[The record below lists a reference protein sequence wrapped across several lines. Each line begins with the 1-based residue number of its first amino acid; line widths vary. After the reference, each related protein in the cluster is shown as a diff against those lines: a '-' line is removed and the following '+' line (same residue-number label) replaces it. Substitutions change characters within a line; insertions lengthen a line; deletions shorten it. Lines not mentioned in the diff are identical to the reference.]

1 MPTLAELLANKI
13 AKAGVDV
20 VFGLP
25 GGENVEVLD
34 ALRRRG
40 IQFFLVRNESSAIFM
55 ADTHARI
62 TGRIGVALTT
72 LGPGAANAYA
82 GMAHAWLD
90 RSPVLLITAQSDPKL
105 IGKYTHQVLDLQNIF
120 RPVTKFTAPITPET
134 ANQTIEYALDIVKS
148 GRPGP
153 AHVSIPASIAL
164 LQVDDVLK
172 PPSFAT
178 HSRGAAVGTPPRA
191 NSEKI
196 DRAKNIL
203 TASRRP
209 VIITGL
215 GLESEKPYPQLR
227 KLAESLHAPVID
239 TPKSKGA
246 LPADHPLFAGTLGV
260 TATDLAYEILDESDC
275 IIAIGFD
282 VVELVKPW
290 SQPQSLIWI
299 SNWENQDPRIDSACQ
314 LVGNINNIL
323 DALLDATPSV
333 DEAWGENQVSAWREA
348 HSLRGQPTTDPAPN
362 RVFPSDVLDSIRE
375 RTPPEV
381 IVTTDV
387 GSHKIFT
394 CLHWQALRPN
404 TFFVSNGLSVMG
416 FGLAAAIA
424 AARQTRKPTICIT
437 GDAGLAM
444 VMGELALAVELDLPL
459 IVVVMNDSALDLI
472 RFAQKRKQ
480 VEVFGTEFSNP
491 DYEKIASAFG
501 LYYGCIH
508 NKDECDFA
516 MKQAVASRKPTLL
529 EVMVDPAGYR

>member
-1 MPTLAELLANKI
+1 MEHTFLADLLANKL
-13 AKAGVDV
+13 ANTGVDV

-40 IQFFLVRNESSAIFM
+40 IQFVLVRNESSAIFM

-62 TGRIGVALTT
+62 TGHIGVALTT

-105 IGKYTHQVLDLQNIF
+105 IGKYTHQMLDLQNIF
-120 RPVTKFTAPITPET
+120 RPISKFTAPITPES
-134 ANQTIEYALDIVKS
+134 ANETIEDALAMTKS

-153 AHVSIPASIAL
+153 VHLSLPASLAL
-164 LQVDDVLK
+164 NQINNLLE
-172 PPSFAT
+172 
-178 HSRGAAVGTPPRA
+178 AVSPPPRTA
-191 NSEKI
+191 ARDNVESI

-215 GLESEKPYPQLR
+215 GLEPEKPYPQLR

-246 LPADHPLFAGTLGV
+246 LPADHPLFAGMLGV
-260 TATDLAYEILDESDC
+260 TATDPAYKVLDESDC

-299 SNWENQDPRIDSACQ
+299 SNWENQDPRIDSACE
-314 LVGNINNIL
+314 LVGNLNNIL
-323 DALLDATPSV
+323 DALLDVTPNV

-348 HSLRGQPTTDPAPN
+348 HHPQPTVDPAPN

-375 RTPPEV
+375 HTPPEV

-472 RFAQKRKQ
+472 RFAQKRKNLQ
-480 VEVFGTEFSNP
+480 VFGTEFANP
-491 DYEKIASAFG
+491 DYEKIAAGFALSFAR
-501 LYYGCIH
+501 IT
-508 NKDECDFA
+508 NRNECDL
-516 MKQAVASRKPTLL
+516 AVTTAIASRKPTLL
-529 EVMVDPAGYR
+529 EVMIDPAGYR

>member
-1 MPTLAELLANKI
+1 MPTLADLLANKL
-13 AKAGVDV
+13 ADADVDV

-25 GGENVEVLD
+25 GGENVEALD
-34 ALRRRG
+34 ALQRRG
-40 IQFFLVRNESSAIFM
+40 IQFVLVRNESSAIFM

-90 RSPVLLITAQSDPKL
+90 RSPILLITAQSDPKL
-105 IGKYTHQVLDLQNIF
+105 IGKHTHQVLDLQTIF
-120 RPVTKFTAPITPET
+120 RPVTKFTAQLTPES
-134 ANQTIEYALDIVKS
+134 ANATIEYALDVIKS

-153 AHVSIPASIAL
+153 AHVSISASIAL
-164 LQVDDVLK
+164 QEVDDD
-172 PPSFAT
+172 
-178 HSRGAAVGTPPRA
+178 SRTTRA
-191 NSEKI
+191 SPAFIIHQEKI

-215 GLESEKPYPQLR
+215 GLEPEKPYPQLR
-227 KLAESLHAPVID
+227 KLAESLHALVID

-260 TATDLAYEILDESDC
+260 TAADPAYKVLDESDC

-282 VVELVKPW
+282 VVELVKQW
-290 SQPQSLIWI
+290 SQPQPLIWI
-299 SNWENQDPRIDSACQ
+299 SNWENQDPRIGSACE
-314 LVGNINNIL
+314 LVGNINNTL
-323 DALLDATPSV
+323 DALLEATPNV
-333 DEAWGENQVSAWREA
+333 DEAWGENQVSAWRDA
-348 HSLRGQPTTDPAPN
+348 LPSQPTTDPAPK
-362 RVFPSDVLDSIRE
+362 RVFPSEVLDSIRE
-375 RTPPEV
+375 HTPPEV

-394 CLHWQALRPN
+394 CLYWKALRPN

-424 AARQTRKPTICIT
+424 AARQSREITVCIT

-444 VMGELALAVELDLPL
+444 VMGELALAVELDLSL
-459 IVVVMNDSALDLI
+459 IVVAMNDSALDLI

-480 VEVFGTEFSNP
+480 VEVFGTEFTNP

-501 LYYGCIH
+501 FAFNRVR
-508 NKDECDFA
+508 NKSECDLT
-516 MKQAVASRKPTLL
+516 MKQAVASRKPSLL
-529 EVMVDPAGYR
+529 EVMVDPVGYRF